1 VFEIV
6 DGAVKRDE
14 VKAFLKRLEERKTA
28 LETEASELKDYVKID
43 RIRRAIEYTLNERE
57 IENAKMQVEQV

>member
-1 VFEIV
+1 VFKIV